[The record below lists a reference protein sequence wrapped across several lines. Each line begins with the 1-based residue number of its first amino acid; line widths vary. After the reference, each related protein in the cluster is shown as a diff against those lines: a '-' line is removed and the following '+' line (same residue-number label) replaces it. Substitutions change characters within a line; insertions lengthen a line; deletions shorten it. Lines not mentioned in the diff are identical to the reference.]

1 MLAKELESQW
11 QMTKL
16 FTIIAVDLI
25 AIDFKFCYFY
35 LFQLGNGTL
44 LGNTYKWFFITLKI
58 IEGKYFQNICCFM
71 LHT

>member
-44 LGNTYKWFFITLKI
+44 LGNTYK
-58 IEGKYFQNICCFM
+58 
-71 LHT
+71 